1 MLFIP
6 TSPGTKHCARPGP
19 GAQCLSEE
27 ERWRKEKKAKKEQE
41 PEPCRTTGFLRQTGV
56 LNMEYYFLEYI
67 LWGYN
72 RGGFVCSEGYAERA
86 VRSLLVTVD
95 EPQFNTCQGES

>member
-41 PEPCRTTGFLRQTGV
+41 PEPCRTHWVSETDRC
-56 LNMEYYFLEYI
+56 LEYGI
-67 LWGYN
+67 LFLGIH
-72 RGGFVCSEGYAERA
+72 
-86 VRSLLVTVD
+86 SLGI
-95 EPQFNTCQGES
+95 Q

>member
-1 MLFIP
+1 ML
-6 TSPGTKHCARPGP
+6 GLV
-19 GAQCLSEE
+19 QVLSAFL
-27 ERWRKEKKAKKEQE
+27 RKKDGGKKKRQRKSRSLSHVE
-41 PEPCRTTGFLRQTGV
+41 PTGFLRQTGV